1 MLRLVLLDLG
11 DTLVRGGELFPHVI
25 PALEAIAQLETAD
38 GEPLVSGLV
47 SDYPLAEPPAAR
59 GAAEDEAEEAL
70 QPHPPR
76 ARGRPRDAHE
86 RRRVLVELA
95 ATPEWG
101 NLLTLYA
108 RGSAARSNST
118 RISRCECP
126 G

>member
-38 GEPLVSGLV
+38 GEPLVSSLV

-70 QPHPPR
+70 RPHPPR
-76 ARGRPRDAHE
+76 ARAGGPGMPTSGDACSWSSPR
-86 RRRVLVELA
+86 L
-95 ATPEWG
+95 
-101 NLLTLYA
+101 
-108 RGSAARSNST
+108 RSGGT
-118 RISRCECP
+118 C
-126 G
+126 

>member
-59 GAAEDEAEEAL
+59 GAARLRTKPKRRYNPTRHARAGGPGMPTSGDACSWSS
-70 QPHPPR
+70 PR
-76 ARGRPRDAHE
+76 
-86 RRRVLVELA
+86 L
-95 ATPEWG
+95 
-101 NLLTLYA
+101 
-108 RGSAARSNST
+108 RSGGT
-118 RISRCECP
+118 C
-126 G
+126 